1 MVDTIWIAFGCG
13 LLIGSMFGIL
23 CLGLVSL
30 NRDNK
35 HRDEL
40 DITNGRVADLE
51 LQRKLLKGEIFRLTK
66 NYKPRKPQPR
76 KRRNYKK
83 NNSKK

>member
-1 MVDTIWIAFGCG
+1 MVDTVWIAFGCG

-23 CLGLVSL
+23 CLGLVSI

-40 DITNGRVADLE
+40 EIANGRVADLE
-51 LQRKLLKGEIFRLTK
+51 LQRKLLKNGEELEGADVVKEKSF
-66 NYKPRKPQPR
+66 
-76 KRRNYKK
+76 
-83 NNSKK
+83 